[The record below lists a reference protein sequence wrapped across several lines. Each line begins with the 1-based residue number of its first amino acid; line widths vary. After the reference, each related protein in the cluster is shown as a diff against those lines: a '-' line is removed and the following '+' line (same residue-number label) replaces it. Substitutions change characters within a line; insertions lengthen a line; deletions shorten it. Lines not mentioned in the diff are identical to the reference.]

1 MSQDDGDG
9 YDPYDDAPEW
19 TNEDEDRYQTRRH
32 EENRRRRRRRRQGWS
47 FAVLVLVV
55 LGVGVGGAGISQNW
69 WEWPFGREEP
79 GTAVAPSCA
88 PVTATIAAPADVRLN
103 VLNATD
109 RRGLAGQVGGELTA
123 RGYVVASIG
132 NEESDVEVAEP
143 AQVRYGPSLV
153 AAAQSVAVQIPGA
166 VLVDDGREGEVVD
179 VALGEGYQALAT
191 EEEAAAAIAAAVP
204 TAPAGCPPS
213 TSETTPPPSTTG

>member
-9 YDPYDDAPEW
+9 YDPHDDALEW
-19 TNEDEDRYQTRRH
+19 TDEDEDRYQARRR
-32 EENRRRRRRRRQGWS
+32 EERRRRRRRRRQGWS

-55 LGVGVGGAGISQNW
+55 LGAGVGGAGISQGW

-79 GTAVAPSCA
+79 DTAAAPSCA
-88 PVTATIAAPADVRLN
+88 PVAATVAAPADVRLN

-132 NEESDVEVAEP
+132 NEESGVDVAEP
-143 AQVRYGPSLV
+143 AQVRYGPALI

-179 VALGEGYQALAT
+179 VTLGDGYQALAPA
-191 EEEAAAAIAAAVP
+191 EEATAAIAAAASAQP
-204 TAPAGCPPS
+204 TGCTPGTPAP
-213 TSETTPPPSTTG
+213 TTTG